1 MSYYDWPKIMA
12 GSSNNEL
19 IKIIRDSQT
28 EPKDKV
34 SAALNELKNRG
45 IESDN
50 YSQVI
55 ERKENTEPK
64 PDENSPTLYS
74 KKLINTFTILFSVIF
89 GGIMLAINLKAVNNT
104 RGIYPVI
111 IFSVLYTALS
121 IYILNLINVGT
132 PGALAAGAIGAL
144 ILNNVFWNKYIGKET
159 LYHKKSYKMP
169 LIIALSIFIPLTAL
183 IIWGMIYTGQV

>member
-19 IKIIRDSQT
+19 AKIIKDSQT

-45 IESDN
+45 IETDN
-50 YSQVI
+50 YTQML
-55 ERKENTEPK
+55 ERKEDNEPK
-64 PDENSPTLYS
+64 PDENSPILYS
-74 KKLINTFTILFSVIF
+74 KKLIYTFSILFTVIF
-89 GGIMLAINLKAVNNT
+89 GGIMFAINLKAVNKKG
-104 RGIYPVI
+104 GIYPVI
-111 IFSVLYTALS
+111 IFSVLYSALS
-121 IYILNLINVGT
+121 IYILGQINAGT
-132 PGALAAGAIGAL
+132 PGTFILGAIGAL

-159 LYHKKSYKMP
+159 LYHKKSYKTP
-169 LIIALSIFIPLTAL
+169 LIIALSIFIPLLAL

>member
-1 MSYYDWPKIMA
+1 MA
-12 GSSNNEL
+12 GFSNHEL

-28 EPKDKV
+28 EPEDKV

-45 IESDN
+45 IEPDN
-50 YSQVI
+50 YSQI
-55 ERKENTEPK
+55 LERKEDIEPK

-89 GGIMLAINLKAVNNT
+89 GGIMLAINLKAVNNK

-121 IYILNLINVGT
+121 IYILSLINVGT
-132 PGALAAGAIGAL
+132 LGAVASGAIGSL
-144 ILNNVFWNKYIGKET
+144 ILNNVFWNKYIGKGT
-159 LYHKKSYKMP
+159 LYHKKSYKTP
-169 LIIALSIFIPLTAL
+169 LIIALSIFIPLLAL

>member
-1 MSYYDWPKIMA
+1 
-12 GSSNNEL
+12 
-19 IKIIRDSQT
+19 
-28 EPKDKV
+28 
-34 SAALNELKNRG
+34 
-45 IESDN
+45 
-50 YSQVI
+50 
-55 ERKENTEPK
+55 
-64 PDENSPTLYS
+64 
-74 KKLINTFTILFSVIF
+74 
-89 GGIMLAINLKAVNNT
+89 MLAINLKAVNNK

>member
-19 IKIIRDSQT
+19 IKTIRDSQT

-45 IESDN
+45 IETDN
-50 YSQVI
+50 YSQML
-55 ERKENTEPK
+55 ERKENNEPK

-89 GGIMLAINLKAVNNT
+89 GGIMLVINLKAVNNK

-121 IYILNLINVGT
+121 FYILSLINIGT
-132 PGALAAGAIGAL
+132 PGTVAFGAIGAL
-144 ILNNVFWNKYIGKET
+144 ILNNVFWNKYIGKGT
-159 LYHKKSYKMP
+159 LYHKKSYKIP
-169 LIIALSIFIPLTAL
+169 LIIALSIFTPLIVL
-183 IIWGMIYTGQV
+183 IIWGMIYTGQI